1 MSEILF
7 HESKSLFTYFNKY
20 IPQLDFRWADGIHSD
35 SGTNGNSTVMGGKL
49 WKSSQEPMEIFF
61 LNRIFRQK

>member
-20 IPQLDFRWADGIHSD
+20 IPQLDFRWADDIHSD
-35 SGTNGNSTVMGGKL
+35 SGTNGNSTVMGGEL
-49 WKSSQEPMEIFF
+49 WKSSQEPMEIVF
-61 LNRIFRQK
+61 KK

>member
-35 SGTNGNSTVMGGKL
+35 SGTNGNSAVVGGEL
-49 WKSSQEPMEIFF
+49 WKSSQEPMEIVF
-61 LNRIFRQK
+61 KK